1 MPQSPLL
8 SLFSLHRSGS
18 GGNKQQEGE
27 GGGGKDHA
35 DTEGFN
41 KGVTG
46 THPHIVMRPLTLQIW
61 MDHSHIPMTG
71 DVDDLIPWIN
81 QEGYDPDMTGCVQ
94 ELDRFSHMTDLE
106 DVFAFY
112 GVTPASVANYDRRM
126 DKLTSALMIIEAFC
140 IVNHV
145 PIPQTNNDASIL
157 CTMVSQQVKRHES
170 LFKTVELLSMDPNVV
185 QLAGPLE
192 EEEEDDERRRK
203 KPMSKRVHD
212 VVCKLSRAEGLAKSV
227 DGTVAEPVYVDF
239 RGMKM
244 YAMCYRTME
253 DNTNGTMEGLVRRAV
268 EMWLQKHPMCGLT
281 KVDEIDLSDIE
292 GNNGA
297 VTAAA
302 DWLKHPRHSGNIPLA
317 QINRF
322 MLSVLVDGEPHV
334 LYLGRQPVRT
344 DANPQT
350 VAWPSVTPVSRF
362 NAADFCVE
370 EADRTR
376 MLLDYP
382 VRLEWLDV
390 FNKVAQGLHNHTYPD
405 FEVEWHTPSMREL
418 KDAAT
423 SHGPMWKET
432 PTSDPHNPT
441 YVNTSPE
448 AVAFREAEMLM
459 VRLVAPLTPAFN
471 KLLRDQG
478 YSERS
483 TALALMTVF
492 GVGTGPT
499 QFRVPGG
506 LTEEWQRNHGSQR
519 AVYVYGVSGSGK
531 SQLCDVLKRCY
542 QKHYIHNV
550 SCNNQDSRYCNIK
563 NSTHVC
569 IAAELGDAK
578 TFADTHAKTD
588 WLSMTECETL
598 TLRVK
603 TENHTVY
610 RNPDQPVMFFGSD
623 APFSEDE
630 QWLRRFTFLHFGRI
644 IPPGQRS
651 ADMSTQMMKE
661 LAQLIILGSGWLC
674 YNRYIYTKDEQS
686 EPIVHYLTKQFQGFR
701 AAYMQ
706 RGNPLAAFLLNDEV
720 FEGCDTGEY
729 VRVDRFRI
737 LYNAWMEEQNDRS
750 ARRISCTEGNLLPL
764 CNANGMVLRTMTAA
778 ERQVEQVA
786 GNSRILVIQN
796 IREK

>member
-1 MPQSPLL
+1 
-8 SLFSLHRSGS
+8 
-18 GGNKQQEGE
+18 
-27 GGGGKDHA
+27 
-35 DTEGFN
+35 
-41 KGVTG
+41 
-46 THPHIVMRPLTLQIW
+46 
-61 MDHSHIPMTG
+61 
-71 DVDDLIPWIN
+71 
-81 QEGYDPDMTGCVQ
+81 
-94 ELDRFSHMTDLE
+94 
-106 DVFAFY
+106 
-112 GVTPASVANYDRRM
+112 
-126 DKLTSALMIIEAFC
+126 
-140 IVNHV
+140 
-145 PIPQTNNDASIL
+145 
-157 CTMVSQQVKRHES
+157 
-170 LFKTVELLSMDPNVV
+170 MDPNVV

-268 EMWLQKHPMCGLT
+268 EMRLQTPD
-281 KVDEIDLSDIE
+281 VWVDQDEIDLSDIE

-302 DWLKHPRHSGNIPLA
+302 DWLNRVTGKFPP

-322 MLSVLVDGEPHV
+322 MLSVLVDGNRMCCT
-334 LYLGRQPVRT
+334 GRQPVRPMPT
-344 DANPQT
+344 RRLS
-350 VAWPSVTPVSRF
+350 PSITPVSRF

-370 EADRTR
+370 EADRTAQ
-376 MLLDYP
+376 LDYP

-390 FNKVAQGLHNHTYPD
+390 FNKVAQGCTVCVGRKPDIVDAYNHTYPD

-492 GVGTGPT
+492 GVGNVPT

-550 SCNNQDSRYCNIK
+550 SCNNQDSKYCNIK
-563 NSTHVC
+563 QYAC
-569 IAAELGDAK
+569 
-578 TFADTHAKTD
+578 
-588 WLSMTECETL
+588 
-598 TLRVK
+598 
-603 TENHTVY
+603 VY
-610 RNPDQPVMFFGSD
+610 CG
-623 APFSEDE
+623 
-630 QWLRRFTFLHFGRI
+630 
-644 IPPGQRS
+644 
-651 ADMSTQMMKE
+651 
-661 LAQLIILGSGWLC
+661 
-674 YNRYIYTKDEQS
+674 
-686 EPIVHYLTKQFQGFR
+686 
-701 AAYMQ
+701 
-706 RGNPLAAFLLNDEV
+706 
-720 FEGCDTGEY
+720 
-729 VRVDRFRI
+729 
-737 LYNAWMEEQNDRS
+737 
-750 ARRISCTEGNLLPL
+750 
-764 CNANGMVLRTMTAA
+764 
-778 ERQVEQVA
+778 
-786 GNSRILVIQN
+786 
-796 IREK
+796 